1 MGVKHIRAD
10 QISTEDGLVISGN
23 VNLINGTF
31 FTDGARFT
39 GDWVKDEN
47 ENVSREGKVGV
58 SKDTVDNSENSANLQ
73 VSGDI
78 DFTGDLYQNGVLFT
92 AIIGSSPWSNLAGE
106 SNIYFTAGDVSIG
119 TNNGNAKLHV
129 DGNVYASSN
138 LEVGSANLFVDT
150 ETSRIGVNTRS
161 PAATLHVEGNVYASS
176 NLEVGSANLFV
187 DTETSRI
194 GVNTR
199 SPAATLHVEGN
210 VYASSNLEVGSA
222 NLFVDTETS
231 RIGVNT
237 RSPAATLHV
246 EGNVYASS
254 NLEVGSANLFVDT
267 ETSRIGVNTG
277 SPAATLHVE
286 GNVYASSNLEVGSA
300 NLFVDTE
307 TSRIGVN
314 TGSPAATLHV
324 EGNVYA
330 SSNLEVGSANL
341 FVDTETSRIGVNTG
355 SPAATLHVEGNV
367 YASSNLEVGSANL
380 FVDTETSRIGVNTRS
395 PAATLHVEGN
405 VHVSSNLTASG
416 NVGIG
421 GAASGTNKLKVHGT
435 VEASSFIGIQDVNV
449 PNLDASI
456 ITSGIFDT
464 ARTGATSVTVLTVN
478 DLVQGQDTGI
488 RIPNGGCGFV
498 IVQKK
503 RSSNTGPPYYSGNPV
518 YTRDAPG
525 ISLYVVSGGTSG
537 GTATDG
543 SFCTFLK
550 SIHNDNEVTPTM
562 YISQV
567 NSSQSKIM
575 CLSSSKNRGCTVV
588 ISYCPL
594 IIP

>member
-92 AIIGSSPWSNLAGE
+92 AIIGSSPWSNLVGE

-119 TNNGNAKLHV
+119 INNGNAK
-129 DGNVYASSN
+129 
-138 LEVGSANLFVDT
+138 
-150 ETSRIGVNTRS
+150 
-161 PAATLHVEGNVYASS
+161 LHVEGNVYASS

-199 SPAATLHVEGN
+199 SPAATLDVEGN
-210 VYASSNLEVGSA
+210 VY
-222 NLFVDTETS
+222 
-231 RIGVNT
+231 
-237 RSPAATLHV
+237 
-246 EGNVYASS
+246 
-254 NLEVGSANLFVDT
+254 
-267 ETSRIGVNTG
+267 
-277 SPAATLHVE
+277 
-286 GNVYASSNLEVGSA
+286 
-300 NLFVDTE
+300 
-307 TSRIGVN
+307 
-314 TGSPAATLHV
+314 
-324 EGNVYA
+324 
-330 SSNLEVGSANL
+330 
-341 FVDTETSRIGVNTG
+341 
-355 SPAATLHVEGNV
+355 
-367 YASSNLEVGSANL
+367 
-380 FVDTETSRIGVNTRS
+380 
-395 PAATLHVEGN
+395 
-405 VHVSSNLTASG
+405 VSSDLTVS
-416 NVGIG
+416 
-421 GAASGTNKLKVHGT
+421 GT

-456 ITSGIFDT
+456 ITSGIFDK
-464 ARTGATSVTVLTVN
+464 ARTGLTSVTIQTSN
-478 DLVQGQDTGI
+478 STYQYDDTGL
-488 RIPNGGCGFV
+488 RIPNGGFGFV

-503 RSSNTGPPYYSGNPV
+503 RSSNTGPPYYTGNPV
-518 YTRDAPG
+518 YSRDASNL
-525 ISLYVVSGGTSG
+525 SLYVASGGTST

-543 SFCTFLK
+543 SFGTFMHT
-550 SIHNDNEVTPTM
+550 IHNENQEMPTM
-562 YISQV
+562 YMSQV
-567 NSSQSKIM
+567 NSSESRIS
-575 CLSSSKNRGCTVV
+575 CRANNRSRGCTVV